1 MQKIHIT
8 TFINAPREKVW
19 DTMLNEATYREW
31 TGAFSPGSYYKGS
44 WEQGAKIVFL
54 GPDPTTGVEG
64 GMVSKIAE
72 NRLHEFISIEHL
84 GEVKNG
90 VEDTESEE
98 AKKWAGSLENYT
110 FYDKDGGTELV
121 IDMDTT
127 DEYKEM
133 MEGMWKDALV
143 KLKEISEK

>member
-1 MQKIHIT
+1 
-8 TFINAPREKVW
+8 
-19 DTMLNEATYREW
+19 
-31 TGAFSPGSYYKGS
+31 
-44 WEQGAKIVFL
+44 
-54 GPDPTTGVEG
+54 
-64 GMVSKIAE
+64 MVSKIAE